1 MKDRP
6 IIGLSFIICYHSHRF
21 LKYPFI
27 RPSLM
32 YSVSFV
38 VITFKLLI
46 KGNIIYMYCNYKEE
60 KFYFTLT
67 ARA

>member
-1 MKDRP
+1 
-6 IIGLSFIICYHSHRF
+6 
-21 LKYPFI
+21 
-27 RPSLM
+27 M